1 MAKTKGNAKFVVE
14 LDGGV
19 EGPMTGREVRD
30 LALAGKVTPQTN
42 IASFKGTDASLQWVP
57 AERVKGLFD
66 ENAKPL
72 PHPVKAASQQTPN
85 VQSPATPVT
94 APAPTVKPTSL
105 TTPTGTPEISDA
117 PIIIDTG
124 ARTRR
129 SKSGV
134 SHQQPPNIR
143 PTKSDVQEVP
153 PDNQGQESPPQDRSL
168 LKQQKETLTEQLAVL
183 LLAQDSPVKQ
193 APLFKEPWGEHHRL
207 LERQQE
213 LADQD
218 ARLVDVIPNIEQR
231 ERKRNAAKNVV
242 ANEQKKL
249 ESHALELGKQ
259 AFAGFAHREK
269 GLLGPI

>member
-1 MAKTKGNAKFVVE
+1 MTSTKSNAKFVVE

-19 EGPMTGREVRD
+19 EGPMSGSELRD

-42 IASFKGTDASLQWVP
+42 IASFKGTDASLHWVP

-66 ENAKPL
+66 ENGKPL
-72 PHPVKAASQQTPN
+72 PHPVKAAPQQTSDT
-85 VQSPATPVT
+85 QSPATPVT
-94 APAPTVKPTSL
+94 ASPPSEST
-105 TTPTGTPEISDA
+105 
-117 PIIIDTG
+117 DT
-124 ARTRR
+124 
-129 SKSGV
+129 
-134 SHQQPPNIR
+134 R
-143 PTKSDVQEVP
+143 PTKSDVQEVSP
-153 PDNQGQESPPQDRSL
+153 GNQSQERPLQDRSL
-168 LKQQKETLTEQLAVL
+168 LKQQKETLTEQLADL

-231 ERKRNAAKNVV
+231 ERKRNVAKNVV